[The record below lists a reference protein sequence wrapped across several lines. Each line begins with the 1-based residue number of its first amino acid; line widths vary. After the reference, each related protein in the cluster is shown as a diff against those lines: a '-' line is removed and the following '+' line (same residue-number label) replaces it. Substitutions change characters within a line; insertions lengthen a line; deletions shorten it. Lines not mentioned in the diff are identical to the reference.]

1 MNFTFISLFPE
12 IIKSALNE
20 SITKKALEKS
30 LISFQII
37 DPKDYLENK
46 ERIDDKVYGGGPGML
61 LKSEP
66 LMKALDDAISKFDSS
81 DFTTIYL
88 SPKGNPFNQNTAES
102 LALKKNIIFICGR
115 YEGIDQRVI
124 DNYVDHEISIG
135 DYVLSGGEL
144 PALVVFDAISRN
156 IKGVLGDDTSLDQE
170 TFSTGL
176 LEYPQYTRPEKMR
189 LGEVPKELLS
199 GNHAAIEKWRKKQM
213 LGITAL
219 RRKDLLEKAELSSEE
234 KALLEEF
241 FDELES

>member
-20 SITKKALEKS
+20 SITKRAIEKS
-30 LISFQII
+30 LISFETIN
-37 DPKDYLENK
+37 PRNYLGAK

-66 LMKALDDAISKFDSS
+66 LMKALDHAISKLDRPASKI
-81 DFTTIYL
+81 IYL
-88 SPKGNPFNQNTAES
+88 SPKGKPFTQETAEAM
-102 LALKKNIIFICGR
+102 ALEKNIIFICGR
-115 YEGIDQRVI
+115 YEGIDQRII
-124 DNYVDHEISIG
+124 DHYVDDEISIG

-156 IKGVLGDDTSLDQE
+156 IEGVLGDDASLEQE
-170 TFSTGL
+170 SFSGGL
-176 LEYPQYTRPEKMR
+176 LEYPQYTRPEKMK
-189 LGEVPKELLS
+189 LGEVPKQLLS
-199 GNHAAIEKWRKKQM
+199 GNHGIIEQWRKKQM

-219 RRKDLLEKAELSSEE
+219 RRKDLLEKFKLSPEE

-241 FDELES
+241 FDELE

>member
-1 MNFTFISLFPE
+1 MNFTFITLFPE

-20 SITKKALEKS
+20 SITKRAIEKS
-30 LISFQII
+30 LISFQTI
-37 DPKDYLENK
+37 DPKDYLESK

-66 LMKALDDAISKFDSS
+66 LMKALDDTFSKIDRSES
-81 DFTTIYL
+81 RTIYL
-88 SPKGNPFNQNTAES
+88 SPKGNAFSQETSEA
-102 LALKKNIIFICGR
+102 LALEKNIILICGR
-115 YEGIDQRVI
+115 YEGIDQRII
-124 DNYVDHEISIG
+124 DHYVDDEISIG

-156 IKGVLGDDTSLDQE
+156 IKGVLGDDASLDQE
-170 TFSTGL
+170 SFSAGL

-189 LGEVPKELLS
+189 LGDVPKELLS
-199 GNHAAIEKWRKKQM
+199 GNHAAIDKWRKKQM

-219 RRKDLLEKAELSSEE
+219 RRKDLLEKIKLSSEE

-241 FDELES
+241 FDELE

>member
-20 SITKKALEKS
+20 SITKRAIEKS
-30 LISFQII
+30 LISFETVN
-37 DPKDYLENK
+37 PRNYLETK

-66 LMKALDDAISKFDSS
+66 LMKALDDAISKLDRSAS
-81 DFTTIYL
+81 KIIYL
-88 SPKGNPFNQNTAES
+88 SPKGKPFTQETAEA
-102 LALKKNIIFICGR
+102 LASKKNIIFICGR
-115 YEGIDQRVI
+115 YEGIDQRII
-124 DNYVDHEISIG
+124 DHYVDDEISIG

-156 IKGVLGDDTSLDQE
+156 IEGVLGDDASLEQE
-170 TFSTGL
+170 SFSGGL
-176 LEYPQYTRPEKMR
+176 LEYPQYTRPEKMK
-189 LGEVPKELLS
+189 LGEVPKQLLS
-199 GNHAAIEKWRKKQM
+199 GNHGIIDKWRKKQM

-219 RRKDLLEKAELSSEE
+219 RRKDLLEKFKLSPEE

-241 FDELES
+241 FDELK

>member
-12 IIKSALNE
+12 IIRSALNE
-20 SITKKALEKS
+20 SITKRAIEKS
-30 LISFQII
+30 LISFETIN
-37 DPKDYLENK
+37 PRDYLETK

-66 LMKALDDAISKFDSS
+66 LMKALEDATSKLDRSES
-81 DFTTIYL
+81 KIIYL
-88 SPKGNPFNQNTAES
+88 SPKGKTFTQKTAEV
-102 LALKKNIIFICGR
+102 LASETNIIFICGR
-115 YEGIDQRVI
+115 YEGIDQRII
-124 DNYVDHEISIG
+124 DHYVDDEISIG

-156 IKGVLGDDTSLDQE
+156 IEGVLGDDASLEQE
-170 TFSTGL
+170 SFSRGL
-176 LEYPQYTRPEKMR
+176 LEYPQYTRPEKMK

-199 GNHAAIEKWRKKQM
+199 GNHAAIEQWRKKQM

-219 RRKDLLEKAELSSEE
+219 RRKDLLEKNELSSEE

-241 FDELES
+241 FDELE